1 MSRTWGLSHGTCP
14 AGVVQEHSLQTPLLP
29 VSLTLV
35 TSVLNACKVRVSQ
48 KWATM
53 EWPERQVEKK
63 PLFSAECQRR
73 PRGPGRPGLN
83 SCVLLHI
90 SDLQSHACEFLSWP
104 LGMCDADSTGGIW
117 CFEGRVPARCR
128 QRNSCV
134 AWALVGQLEP
144 RCPPERSHGVLS
156 KGQASLCGVGPWG
169 VGAAWQPRNQG
180 GGSTDT
186 VPEPSAPRPRHP
198 EGTRESCMLLVT
210 AANTA
215 LQTSTPCPM
224 TG

>member
-1 MSRTWGLSHGTCP
+1 M
-14 AGVVQEHSLQTPLLP
+14 
-29 VSLTLV
+29 
-35 TSVLNACKVRVSQ
+35 
-48 KWATM
+48 
-53 EWPERQVEKK
+53 EKK

-90 SDLQSHACEFLSWP
+90 SDLQSHACEFLSWL

-144 RCPPERSHGVLS
+144 RCSPEWSHGVLS

-169 VGAAWQPRNQG
+169 VGAAWQPGNRG
-180 GGSTDT
+180 E
-186 VPEPSAPRPRHP
+186 VPLTLSLNRLPARHP

-215 LQTSTPCPM
+215 VQTSTPCPM